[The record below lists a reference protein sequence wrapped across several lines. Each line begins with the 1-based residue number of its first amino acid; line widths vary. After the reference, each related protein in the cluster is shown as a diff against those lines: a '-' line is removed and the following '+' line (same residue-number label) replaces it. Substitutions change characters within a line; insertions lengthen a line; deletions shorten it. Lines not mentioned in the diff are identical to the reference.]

1 MRDDG
6 PSMMSSQERC
16 VDAVN
21 LEEPDRVPCFELGV
35 NLATIEK
42 LLGRATV
49 SAPLGCM
56 TTEQLNALARDTVEA
71 YAVAG
76 FDMVPASAGF
86 PENYREGFIPE
97 RISPARWVD
106 EFGRIWEDRRGVTGL
121 SWYIGGTVKSCR
133 DLKKVADLD
142 PEDPGRTA
150 LARET
155 VKCARQK
162 EMAVAGY
169 VDGPFLTAYMTAG
182 LSEFLVKLYRDR
194 PFALELLELVTRF
207 NCVQARKLTELGVDM
222 VIIGEDMADSRGPL
236 INPRDFRN
244 VTFPFLRREVEEVKR
259 AGTKVVI
266 HSDGNTMPIFNDI
279 VELGIDGYQAIE
291 GDAGMDIGLLKE
303 KYGNGICLLGN
314 VNCGS
319 TLCYGSLGQV
329 EAEAKQ
335 IIDCAA
341 AGGGL
346 ILGSSNSIHD
356 GVKLENLLM
365 MTRTALEYGRYPRAR

>member
-1 MRDDG
+1 
-6 PSMMSSQERC
+6 MSSRERC
-16 VDAVN
+16 VVAVN
-21 LEEPDRVPCFELGV
+21 LEEPDRVPCFELGI

-56 TTEQLNALARDTVEA
+56 TTGQLKTLARDTVEA

-121 SWYIGGTVKSCR
+121 SWYIGGTVKSAG

-162 EMAVAGY
+162 EMGVAGY
-169 VDGPFLTAYMTAG
+169 VDGPFLTAYVTAG

-236 INPRDFRN
+236 INPRDFRDI
-244 VTFPFLRREVEEVKR
+244 TFPYLKREVEEVKR
-259 AGTKVVI
+259 TGTKIVL
-266 HSDGNTMPIFNDI
+266 HSDGNTMPIFNDM

-303 KYGNGICLLGN
+303 KYGDRICLLGN

-319 TLCYGSLGQV
+319 TLCYGSLGEV
-329 EAEAKQ
+329 EAEARQ

-365 MTRTALEYGRYPRAR
+365 MTKTAFEYGRYPRAR